1 MHSLEQIER
10 GNNAVV
16 LQQAQRLLLS
26 NGAVLVTYEGLAA
39 MDARG
44 RLTEA
49 EAVADAE
56 AFVKAEIGRTAK
68 VLTPSRERTF
78 H

>member
-10 GNNAVV
+10 GNNNVV

-26 NGAVLVTYEGLAA
+26 NGAVLVTYEGLTA

-44 RLTEA
+44 CLTEA
-49 EAVADAE
+49 EAIADAE
-56 AFVKAEIGRTAK
+56 AFVKAEVGRTAK